1 MAQII
6 PDDNGIGSVLGSSL
20 GTGLGT
26 ALQSLAHNK
35 LQNLLQRQQARRVA
49 PGLASLGIPEQEAQ
63 QIAMLPEQLQSL
75 VVKNYLQAAEN
86 QGLDQALRQLSGEE
100 LPTQSSL
107 PLEMLSEAPVQNTKN
122 SSSPGPRFFVN
133 ATQGQ
138 KTPEPAPKSLGDILK
153 SPRLTPEHRL
163 KLASLEQQ
171 KQFHKEKLSA
181 KEQQEVDKET
191 KPVYDEIS
199 KAAKGAKESDIRLD
213 RMQELINRGNLTK
226 PGWVSLVDTLGKGI
240 AGFGI
245 DLSWALHPDT
255 QEFKKLST
263 DFLKNAKDYFG
274 ARLTDTDLKTFLQTI
289 PNAAQTN
296 EAKIRVIDN
305 LKAFNKISLLKKKA
319 ADDIIKQNGGKRP
332 RNLDQL
338 VDEATSSQVDKIA
351 QDFKKN
357 LNI

>member
-6 PDDNGIGSVLGSSL
+6 PDDNGIGSALGSGL

-26 ALQSLAHNK
+26 ALQSLAQNK
-35 LQNLLQRQQARRVA
+35 LQNLLQRQQSRRIA
-49 PGLASLGIPEQEAQ
+49 PGLASLGIPDQAAQ
-63 QIAMLPEQLQSL
+63 QIAMLPEALQSL
-75 VVKNYLQAAEN
+75 VLKNYLQAAES

-100 LPTQSSL
+100 LPAQSSL
-107 PLEMLSEAPVQNTKN
+107 PLEMLSEAPTQQPENLQR
-122 SSSPGPRFFVN
+122 PGRPIPE
-133 ATQGQ
+133 AQ
-138 KTPEPAPKSLGDILK
+138 KGPKAPEPAPKSLGELLK

-191 KPVYDEIS
+191 KPIYDDIS
-199 KAAKGAKESDIRLD
+199 KAAKGAKESDLRLD

-319 ADDIIKQNGGKRP
+319 ADDIIKKNGGKRP

-338 VDEATSSQVDKIA
+338 VDDATNSQVDKIA